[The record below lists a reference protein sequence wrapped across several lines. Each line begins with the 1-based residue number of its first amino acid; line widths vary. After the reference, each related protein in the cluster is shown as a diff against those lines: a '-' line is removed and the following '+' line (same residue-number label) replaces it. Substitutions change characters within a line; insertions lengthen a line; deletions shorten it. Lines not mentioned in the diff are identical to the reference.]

1 MQQAIENELSLK
13 SQMDDD
19 QQRFKDVDQALD
31 GDREELRQERDA
43 LELMRIDFE
52 QELHQARQEVA
63 KSQDALKTAEDRVR
77 SAEMIE
83 RQKLIAGMYPRAMVC
98 CMAWLESCMYNV
110 ALWAENIDAADEHAN
125 SCRVMQI
132 MSSGYRT

>member
-83 RQKLIAGMYPRAMVC
+83 RQKLIAGMYPKHC
-98 CMAWLESCMYNV
+98 CV
-110 ALWAENIDAADEHAN
+110 ARHNFSHACTMWRHALKRLTLQMSTPIDVV
-125 SCRVMQI
+125 SCRL
-132 MSSGYRT
+132 